1 MDLYYQKLGKG
12 KPFII
17 LHGLYGMSD
26 NWLSIG
32 KQLAEHFEVYLIDQ
46 RNHGRSPKS
55 DEFGYP
61 ELVSDLE
68 HFFENHAIEKATIL
82 GHSMGGKTAM
92 FFAAAHPEK
101 ISRLIIVDIS
111 PRSYAAMADK
121 APQLK
126 VHNKIIS
133 AMHTVDFSK
142 ANTRQDVAEQMGAF
156 IAEKRIVQF
165 LLKNLI
171 KGNHHALQWNLN
183 VEGIEK
189 NLHRV
194 LEGFEENTALRGKSF
209 TNFPVLFL
217 KGELSDYIK
226 ADDEAFIRKVFPYA
240 DIVTIFDAGHWLHAE
255 QPHTFYNALID
266 FIFN

>member
-1 MDLYYQKLGKG
+1 MDLYYQKIGKG

-46 RNHGRSPKS
+46 RNHGNSPKS
-55 DEFGYP
+55 DKFGYP

-68 HFFENHAIEKATIL
+68 QFFEKHGIEKASIL

-92 FFAAAHPEK
+92 FFAAAHPEM
-101 ISRLIIVDIS
+101 ISRLIVADIS
-111 PRSYAAMADK
+111 PRSYAAIANK
-121 APQLK
+121 APQLEIHK
-126 VHNKIIS
+126 KIIS
-133 AMHTVDFSK
+133 AMRSVDFAK
-142 ANTRQDVAEQMGAF
+142 ANSRQDVADQMSTI

-165 LLKNLI
+165 LLKNLG
-171 KGNHHALQWNLN
+171 KGTQNALKWNLY
-183 VEGIEK
+183 VEGIEQ

-194 LEGFEENTALRGKSF
+194 LEGFEENMELSGKSF

-226 ADDEAFIRKVFPYA
+226 ADDEAYIRKVFPYA